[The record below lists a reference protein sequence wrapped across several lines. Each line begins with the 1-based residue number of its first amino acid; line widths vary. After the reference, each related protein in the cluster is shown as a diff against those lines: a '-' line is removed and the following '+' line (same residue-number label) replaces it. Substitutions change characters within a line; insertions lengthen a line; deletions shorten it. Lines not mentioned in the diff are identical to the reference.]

1 MRRKNAIRK
10 RIIELI
16 IQSVNIAKEGNIEL
30 AREYV
35 KLAVMYS
42 RKGKVK
48 IPLKYKRMFCRKC
61 YTPLIVGLTER
72 RRIRSKIL
80 IRTCLICNWQ
90 RRYVLTRDKRA
101 NKESKS

>member
-1 MRRKNAIRK
+1 VRIKNKIKK

-16 IQSVNIAKEGNIEL
+16 ELAYITARKGDLEL
-30 AREYV
+30 AREYI
-35 KLAVMYS
+35 KLAEMYS
-42 RKGKVK
+42 RKGRIK

-61 YTPLIVGLTER
+61 YTPLITGVTER

-90 RRYVLTRDKRA
+90 RRYVLSRNKGS
-101 NKESKS
+101 NKEN

>member
-1 MRRKNAIRK
+1 MRIKNKIKK

-16 IQSVNIAKEGNIEL
+16 ELAYITAKKGDLEI
-30 AREYV
+30 AREYI
-35 KLAVMYS
+35 KLAEMYS
-42 RKGKVK
+42 RKGRVK

-61 YTPLIVGLTER
+61 YTPLIIGVTER

-90 RRYVLTRDKRA
+90 RRYVLSRNKGS
-101 NKESKS
+101 NKEN

>member
-1 MRRKNAIRK
+1 MRRKNQIKK

-16 IQSVNIAKEGNIEL
+16 ELAYNTAKSGNLEL

-35 KLAVMYS
+35 KLAEMYS
-42 RKGKVK
+42 RKGKVE

-61 YTPLIVGLTER
+61 YTPLIIGVTER
-72 RRIRSKIL
+72 RRMRSKIL

-90 RRYVLTRDKRA
+90 RRYVLSGNKRSDKE
-101 NKESKS
+101 NES

>member
-1 MRRKNAIRK
+1 MTRKDKIRN
-10 RIIELI
+10 RIIWLI
-16 IQSVNIAKEGNIEL
+16 QQSIILAKDGNLEL

-42 RKGKVK
+42 RKGRVK
-48 IPLKYKRMFCRKC
+48 IPLRYKRLFCRKC
-61 YTPLIVGLTER
+61 YTPLIIGLTER

-90 RRYVLTRDKRA
+90 RRYVLTRAKKVDKGG
-101 NKESKS
+101 

>member
-1 MRRKNAIRK
+1 MTRKDKIRN
-10 RIIELI
+10 RIIWLI
-16 IQSVNIAKEGNIEL
+16 QQSIIIAKDGNLEL

-42 RKGKVK
+42 RKGRVK
-48 IPLKYKRMFCRKC
+48 IPLRYKRLFCRKC
-61 YTPLIVGLTER
+61 YTPLIIGLTER

-90 RRYVLTRDKRA
+90 RRYVLTRVKKVDKGG
-101 NKESKS
+101 